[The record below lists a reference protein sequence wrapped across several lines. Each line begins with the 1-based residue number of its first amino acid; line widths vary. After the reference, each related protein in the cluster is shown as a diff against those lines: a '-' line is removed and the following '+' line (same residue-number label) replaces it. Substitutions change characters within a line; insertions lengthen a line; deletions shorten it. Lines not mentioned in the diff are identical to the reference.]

1 MVIHWICDHK
11 FEYTK
16 VSDLASRWML
26 VKLLGYN
33 VAYCCWSGKE
43 FFNPFFLLKESSRLQ
58 PFNLKG
64 VHLMAK
70 NLAAWRIFHSL
81 SLLAYCLLSPTLFNT
96 VSFPTHQQNRQQLFT
111 HSPNYLFSLTVNV
124 TRFGE
129 ISPLV
134 QHFKATWTIFG
145 AVDFVFCR
153 IVCLRESNLL

>member
-33 VAYCCWSGKE
+33 VACCYWSGKE

-81 SLLAYCLLSPTLFNT
+81 SLSFSLGLLSIIPPHFLTLSVSPPTSRTDSNSSHTHPIIYFPSLSMWPDLATFRHLCNT
-96 VSFPTHQQNRQQLFT
+96 LKLLGQF
-111 HSPNYLFSLTVNV
+111 
-124 TRFGE
+124 
-129 ISPLV
+129 LV
-134 QHFKATWTIFG
+134 QLILYFAELFAYT
-145 AVDFVFCR
+145 
-153 IVCLRESNLL
+153 